1 MAKYSKKM
9 VREICSLI
17 KKDSYT
23 VAEICSLTGISEETF
38 YCWKREK
45 PEFSEAIKKAGKKFD
60 ELLIAEAKKSL
71 IKLLQGYTVQE
82 KKTVTVDT
90 GKKSADGK
98 PIVKVKE
105 HTVTDKHYQP
115 NPTAI
120 IFTLT
125 NRDPENWKNKQSTE
139 LTGKD
144 GKDLEP
150 TVIILPS
157 NNRDDITAGN
167 NDNPESNE

>member
-1 MAKYSKKM
+1 M
-9 VREICSLI
+9 I
-17 KKDSYT
+17 
-23 VAEICSLTGISEETF
+23 
-38 YCWKREK
+38 
-45 PEFSEAIKKAGKKFD
+45 
-60 ELLIAEAKKSL
+60 
-71 IKLLQGYTVQE
+71 QGYTVQE
-82 KKTVTVDT
+82 KKTVTVGT
-90 GKKSADGK
+90 GKKGEDGK
-98 PIVKVKE
+98 QIVKIKE

-125 NRDPENWKNKQSTE
+125 NKDPENWKNRQSTE

-157 NNRDDITAGN
+157 NNRDNISPEN
-167 NDNPESNE
+167 NSETNE